1 MTTKI
6 MSIIL
11 LLSMGFTACKKEST
25 PQPKT
30 TQEKLSGKWN
40 FVSTIS
46 NHFYS
51 GSSHIITTTGA
62 AGDYVDFRNDGKLY
76 SYIIGSYDTIAY
88 GIVNESKI
96 WIDNTTY
103 TFDLKVFTD
112 TDLQMYHKEIPNATD
127 YDETTVTLKK

>member
-1 MTTKI
+1 

-11 LLSMGFTACKKEST
+11 LFSMGFMACKKEST
-25 PQPKT
+25 TQVKT
-30 TQEKLSGKWN
+30 TQEKLLGKWN

-76 SYIIGSYDTIAY
+76 SYIIGSYDTVAY

-96 WIDNTTY
+96 WIDNTIN

-112 TDLQMYHKEIPNATD
+112 TDLQMYHKEVPNATD
-127 YDETTVTLKK
+127 YDETTITLKR